1 MFKQLNFN
9 PSKSRGLAALGRSGV
24 DLYPQQFAPMEKVI
38 SFTKHVG
45 GSPANTAVQAA
56 KMGLDTAFIGK
67 ISRDHLGAYVKYY
80 LNSVG
85 VDTSHLTME
94 ESGEKRQSLAIAEQP
109 ERGRISYFFYRQDPA
124 DLYLDM
130 KDIDKAFI
138 SQFKALLIS
147 GASLCRSP
155 AREAVLL
162 AMEYAQASGVR
173 IIFDP
178 DYRKDGWNSLEETSL
193 YYHQAAKYA
202 DIIISTR
209 EEFDI
214 LESLT
219 HPGNDDD
226 RLSAE
231 AYLNH
236 RASLVCIKHG
246 ENGANVFTSDSRQFH
261 GPVMPA
267 RVYKTLGAG
276 DSFCGTFIAKLMN
289 GHPIDEALKYAAAA
303 ASITISGKSC
313 SDSMPDLVLLDSYM
327 QAWISGRIESWDG
340 WKSIEKGEQ
349 I

>member
-1 MFKQLNFN
+1 M
-9 PSKSRGLAALGRSGV
+9 
-24 DLYPQQFAPMEKVI
+24 
-38 SFTKHVG
+38 
-45 GSPANTAVQAA
+45 AVSYTH
-56 KMGLDTAFIGK
+56 LDV
-67 ISRDHLGAYVKYY
+67 Y
-80 LNSVG
+80 
-85 VDTSHLTME
+85 
-94 ESGEKRQSLAIAEQP
+94 KRQ
-109 ERGRISYFFYRQDPA
+109 
-124 DLYLDM
+124 
-130 KDIDKAFI
+130 
-138 SQFKALLIS
+138 ALLIS

-246 ENGANVFTSDSRQFH
+246 EKMCIRDS
-261 GPVMPA
+261 
-267 RVYKTLGAG
+267 
-276 DSFCGTFIAKLMN
+276 
-289 GHPIDEALKYAAAA
+289 LKIPRRRGSY
-303 ASITISGKSC
+303 GKS
-313 SDSMPDLVLLDSYM
+313 
-327 QAWISGRIESWDG
+327 
-340 WKSIEKGEQ
+340 
-349 I
+349 

>member
-1 MFKQLNFN
+1 
-9 PSKSRGLAALGRSGV
+9 
-24 DLYPQQFAPMEKVI
+24 
-38 SFTKHVG
+38 
-45 GSPANTAVQAA
+45 
-56 KMGLDTAFIGK
+56 
-67 ISRDHLGAYVKYY
+67 
-80 LNSVG
+80 
-85 VDTSHLTME
+85 
-94 ESGEKRQSLAIAEQP
+94 
-109 ERGRISYFFYRQDPA
+109 
-124 DLYLDM
+124 
-130 KDIDKAFI
+130 
-138 SQFKALLIS
+138 
-147 GASLCRSP
+147 
-155 AREAVLL
+155 
-162 AMEYAQASGVR
+162 MEYAQASGVR

-246 ENGANVFTSDSRQFH
+246 ENGANVFTSDGRQFH